1 MTGRALWIRLF
12 LALVLGG
19 AAKAGVVA
27 HYSVN
32 GKTAHEG
39 ATFEELR
46 TVAGDP
52 RAIEP
57 VDGNDRQVEW
67 VYHCAGAGAGRCRV
81 VDEGGRREM
90 RARFSLGRLK
100 LIRYERL

>member
-1 MTGRALWIRLF
+1 MTSRALWIGLF

-19 AAKAGVVA
+19 TAKAGVVS

-32 GKTAHEG
+32 GETIQEG

-46 TVAGDP
+46 AVTGDP

-57 VDGNDRQVEW
+57 VAGNERYVEW
-67 VYHCAGAGAGRCRV
+67 VYDCASTGAGHRKFVG
-81 VDEGGRREM
+81 EGGKREM